1 MVKEVRHDNSCRF
14 RLYPNKEQREL
25 IAKTFGCCRWVYN
38 WGLAMRKKAWEE
50 EKKSLS
56 LTDIQSQ
63 LPAMKKDAATS
74 WLKEVDAKALIFS
87 LRCMDTAYQNFF
99 KHQSG
104 FPRFKAKYERNQSY
118 QTYQDVS
125 FSYDKSKLY
134 LPKMQ
139 EGIKCIFS
147 RKIEGKIKTCTI
159 SRNPAGEYCEY
170 YVSIIVETEGS
181 YLEPPAIKPE
191 TAVGIDAGVKNLAIL
206 SDGQKFPASDKFRK
220 SERHLAHLQ
229 RILSRRTKGGK
240 NWEKARVKVARAQN
254 RIRNQRNDLIN
265 NVVADIIKKGYETIC
280 VENLSIKDGMLQDK
294 KHGKHNKQKRSRNKL
309 IVDAAMGMLRIKLQQ
324 KCKSKGINFIKI
336 ERYFPSSKTCHCCG
350 KIFKGLQLS
359 QRSWVCPSCRA
370 KLDRDVNAAI
380 NIKNFGISNSSLGR
394 CTPEVKSV
402 EHRKQKRKNAKSS
415 DVSDVEK
422 QK

>member
-1 MVKEVRHDNSCRF
+1 MTKEVRHDNSCRF
-14 RLYPNKEQREL
+14 RFYPNKQQREL

-104 FPRFKAKYERNQSY
+104 FPRFKAKYDRNQSY
-118 QTYQDVS
+118 QTYQGVS

-159 SRNPAGEYCEY
+159 SRNPAGEY

-181 YLEPPAIKPE
+181 YPEPPAIKP
-191 TAVGIDAGVKNLAIL
+191 
-206 SDGQKFPASDKFRK
+206 
-220 SERHLAHLQ
+220 
-229 RILSRRTKGGK
+229 
-240 NWEKARVKVARAQN
+240 
-254 RIRNQRNDLIN
+254 
-265 NVVADIIKKGYETIC
+265 
-280 VENLSIKDGMLQDK
+280 
-294 KHGKHNKQKRSRNKL
+294 
-309 IVDAAMGMLRIKLQQ
+309 VD
-324 KCKSKGINFIKI
+324 
-336 ERYFPSSKTCHCCG
+336 
-350 KIFKGLQLS
+350 
-359 QRSWVCPSCRA
+359 
-370 KLDRDVNAAI
+370 
-380 NIKNFGISNSSLGR
+380 
-394 CTPEVKSV
+394 
-402 EHRKQKRKNAKSS
+402 
-415 DVSDVEK
+415 
-422 QK
+422 